1 MTFQKVDY
9 SLKTHRL
16 ISLEEPIARILRI
29 GVLAS
34 GRGTNLQALIDAER
48 EGRLLGKVVVVL
60 SDVPDAQALNRARH
74 AGITAIYIDPG
85 RPGARLAAE
94 NEQRYIETLRSY
106 EVDLIALAGFMRIL
120 SKEFVKR
127 FEGRILNIHP
137 SLLPSFP
144 GLNAQRQALDYG
156 VKFSGCTVH
165 FVDEGVDTGPIIIQ
179 AVVPVL
185 DDDTVESL
193 SQRILKEEHRIYVE
207 AINLFAQN
215 RLRVEG
221 RVVRILKEKGNA
233 SSN

>member
-1 MTFQKVDY
+1 MTDCFN
-9 SLKTHRL
+9 
-16 ISLEEPIARILRI
+16 LEEPIAKILRI

-34 GRGTNLQALIDAER
+34 GRGTNLQALIDAEK
-48 EGRLLGKVVVVL
+48 EGKLLGKVVVVL

-94 NEQRYIETLRSY
+94 SEQRYIETLRSY

-165 FVDEGVDTGPIIIQ
+165 FVNEGVDTGPIIIQ

-207 AINLFAQN
+207 AINLFAQD

-221 RVVRILKEKGNA
+221 RVVHILKEKRNA